1 MKITR
6 ALPTIGIV
14 VLLTLPLAFTT
25 LAGAGGEHHDG
36 IPTMLWLQVVNF
48 TLYVGLLVF
57 LLRKPVRNFFE
68 GRVDGY
74 NSALH
79 RAAAQKTEAE
89 TKRREIQERL
99 TKLESTSA
107 QSIAEARAEA
117 EALRQRV
124 LVEARELSE
133 KMRGEAQR
141 TAQIELERA
150 KFALRQEMLSQSMQL
165 ATKILSDK
173 IQDQDQK
180 RLQSEFVEK
189 IQVVNQ

>member
-6 ALPTIGIV
+6 ALPV
-14 VLLTLPLAFTT
+14 VGLVLLLTLPLALTA
-25 LAGAGGEHHDG
+25 LAAAGGEHHDG
-36 IPTMLWLQVVNF
+36 IPTVLWLQVVNF
-48 TLYVGLLVF
+48 GLYVALLF
-57 LLRKPVRNFFE
+57 YLLRKPVRSFFE
-68 GRVDGY
+68 GRVENY
-74 NSALH
+74 NSALK
-79 RAAAQKTEAE
+79 RAEAQKHEAE
-89 TKRREIQERL
+89 SKRREIQERL

-133 KMRGEAQR
+133 KLRAEAQR

-150 KFALRQEMLSQSMQL
+150 KFALRQEMLSQSVQL
-165 ATKILSDK
+165 ATKILADK
-173 IQDQDQK
+173 IQEQDQK
-180 RLQSEFVEK
+180 RLQTEFVEK